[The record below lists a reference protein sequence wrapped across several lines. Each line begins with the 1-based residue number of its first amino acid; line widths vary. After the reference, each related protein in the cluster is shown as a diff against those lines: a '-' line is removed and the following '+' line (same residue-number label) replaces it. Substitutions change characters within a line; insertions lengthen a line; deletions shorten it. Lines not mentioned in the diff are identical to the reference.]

1 MIMEINMLSVI
12 LFLIAIGAII
22 LAIRSRNLY
31 KSKRDENLSLEEQTE
46 KYKKILKDS
55 QEKIDEKNNEFE
67 KLNINL
73 ESLNKD
79 LDSKKQELKEL
90 IELEKK
96 SSQMESTL
104 ERLKIQVSTI
114 ENTIKDKTTFQNEIE
129 KELKTLKGNLAL
141 YLPSAHL
148 IDVGF
153 YEEPRYIYE
162 TSERYKAELQILR
175 NKQKEMILNNKAIF
189 IPNSIILVED
199 STQAKKVLQG
209 QAKLMLRTFNIE
221 IDLLFL
227 GLKISNFAKTMERIE
242 TIATDIEKSV
252 ISLKCGFNEDYI
264 KLKLQECQLQYQF
277 KLKQAAE
284 DEEQKA
290 IREQMR
296 EEQKAIRDFERAIAK
311 AQKEEQMYQ
320 DALEQ
325 AKKELQIANDDEK
338 DKLALKV
345 EQLEAKLK
353 EAIESEGRAKSMA
366 EQTRRGHVYV
376 ISNIGSFGEN
386 VYKIGMTRRLEPLDR
401 VKELG
406 DASVPFLFDVHA
418 MIFSEDA
425 PKLEKDL
432 HKIFN
437 NKRLNMVN
445 DRKEFFNVTLDEIKN
460 EVEKTNNTIEFTMI
474 AQADEYRESLA
485 IKESLAS

>member
-1 MIMEINMLSVI
+1 MEINLLSVV
-12 LFLIAIGAII
+12 LFLVALGSIGFAVH
-22 LAIRSRNLY
+22 SRKLY

-46 KYKKILKDS
+46 EYKKTLKDS
-55 QEKIDEKNNEFE
+55 QEKIKEKISEFE
-67 KLNINL
+67 KLNKDI

-96 SSQMESTL
+96 SSQMQTTL

-114 ENTIKDKTTFQNEIE
+114 ENIIKDKSTSQIEVE
-129 KELKTLKGNLAL
+129 KELKTLKSNLAL

-175 NKQKEMILNNKAIF
+175 DKQKEMILNNKAII
-189 IPNSIILVED
+189 IPESITLVED
-199 STQAKKVLQG
+199 STQAKKVIQG
-209 QAKLMLRTFNIE
+209 QAKLMLRSFNIE

-227 GLKISNFAKTMERIE
+227 GLKISNFTKTMERIE
-242 TIATDIEKSV
+242 KIATDIEKSV
-252 ISLKCGFNEDYI
+252 ISLKCGFHEDYI
-264 KLKLQECQLQYQF
+264 KLKLKECQLQYQF

-325 AKKELQIANDDEK
+325 AKKELQIANDDER
-338 DKLALKV
+338 DKLSLKV

-353 EAIESEGRAKSMA
+353 EAMENEGRAKSMA

-437 NKRLNMVN
+437 HKRLNMIN
-445 DRKEFFNVTLDEIKN
+445 DRKEFFNITLDEIKS